1 MIPRNGSQHRCFA
14 RILNTLTKRLA
25 LGTVQFG
32 LPYGIANQAGQVTRD
47 EASAILGHARA
58 MGVDTLDTA
67 IAYGKSEQRLGD
79 IGIGLWQVI
88 SKLSAV
94 EEPCTDVAAWVQES
108 VLGSLDRLRIPKLH
122 GLLLHRPQQLL
133 DAQGDALYR
142 ALVAIKD
149 QGKVGKIGISIY
161 DPRELDAL
169 CPHYHFDVVQAPFN
183 ILDRRLAT
191 SGWLERLH
199 QAGTEIHIRSVFLQ
213 GLLLMEAANRPATFN
228 RWRPLWQQWHSW
240 LDDQLLTPLQACL
253 GFALAQ
259 PQIARVVVGVDS
271 LTQLKEVFANL
282 ESRSV
287 EPPTALVS
295 EDVDLINPSRW
306 VAS

>member
-1 MIPRNGSQHRCFA
+1 MSS
-14 RILNTLTKRLA
+14 RLA

-32 LPYGIANQAGQVTRD
+32 FLYGIANQAGQVARD
-47 EASAILGHARA
+47 EASAILSHALA

-67 IAYGKSEQRLGD
+67 IAYGESEQRLGD
-79 IGIGLWQVI
+79 IGIGQWQVI

-94 EEPCTDVAAWVQES
+94 QEPCIDVSAWVQES
-108 VLGSLDRLRIPKLH
+108 VLGSLERLRIPKLY

-133 DAQGDALYR
+133 GAQGDALYR

-149 QGKVGKIGISIY
+149 HGKVGKIGISIY

-183 ILDRRLAT
+183 ILDRRLVA

-213 GLLLMEAANRPATFN
+213 GLLLMKAANRPATFN
-228 RWRPLWQQWHSW
+228 RWRPLWQQWHNW
-240 LDDQLLTPLQACL
+240 LDDEALTPLQACL

-271 LTQLKEVFANL
+271 LMQFKDVLDNL
-282 ESRSV
+282 GSPPI
-287 EPPTALVS
+287 EPPAFLVS
-295 EDVDLINPSRW
+295 EDIDLINPSRW
-306 VAS
+306 IA